1 MNTYYYLLGYAFV
14 QLPDL
19 IFWIHDY
26 IKRRFAKDSTIL
38 TNATSRIDTTRFRR
52 EAFMKTLD
60 HEPPQSQKIK
70 NNGESMK
77 QTSKEQT
84 KLENGTGQNTNNTEE
99 NI

>member
-1 MNTYYYLLGYAFV
+1 MNTYYYILGYAFV

-26 IKRRFAKDSTIL
+26 IKRKFSKDSTIL
-38 TNATSRIDTTRFRR
+38 KNATICIDTTRFTR
-52 EAFMKTLD
+52 EAFMKTSD

-70 NNGESMK
+70 NNGESMEH
-77 QTSKEQT
+77 TSKEQT
-84 KLENGTGQNTNNTEE
+84 KLENGTGPNTNNTEE